1 MTAPPARTRARPRLK
16 LSHAM
21 ASATLALLLGLQP
34 ITSDTY
40 LPALPALTRALHAT
54 LAQAQQTIALL
65 ILAFGLAQLA
75 WGPLADRHGRRP
87 VLLAGL
93 CAYVVASVGCALSA
107 DIGTLIAWRTVQG
120 ACLASAIVIARA
132 MVRDLYEPHEG
143 AQVMSVALSG
153 LGVIALLGPLTGGAL
168 AALVGWRSTLVGM
181 AVAGAA
187 ALAFIAWRMPET
199 LAQPNP
205 DATRL
210 APLARSWWRIA
221 THRDF
226 VAWGLLVSC
235 TYGGL
240 FTMLAGS
247 SFVYI
252 EMLGVSPAGYG
263 AVLASCSAVY
273 IAGTFVGR
281 RWIAALGLVGAVR
294 RAAVLTLAGGLGV
307 AAFALVGVHTVW
319 ALLVPFWVFMFAHG
333 THQPVG
339 QAAVVGPFPQ
349 HAGTASALAGCVL
362 ALIAWGIGAWLGHAL
377 TGVVPFALT
386 IGFWAT
392 ATALIAWGLVPRTR
406 ARAASAAT
414 APGAPGAEAAP
425 R

>member
-1 MTAPPARTRARPRLK
+1 
-16 LSHAM
+16 M
-21 ASATLALLLGLQP
+21 AAATLALLLGLQP

-93 CAYVVASVGCALSA
+93 ATYVVASIGCALSS
-107 DIGTLIAWRTVQG
+107 DIAALIAWRAVQG
-120 ACLASAIVIARA
+120 ACLAAAIVIARA

-168 AALVGWRSTLVGM
+168 AALVGWRSTLVLM

-199 LAQPNP
+199 LARPNP

-210 APLARSWWRIA
+210 APLARTWWRIA

-226 VAWGLLVSC
+226 IAWGLLVSC

-307 AAFALVGVHTVW
+307 AGFAMAGVHTVW
-319 ALLVPFWVFMFAHG
+319 ALLVPFWIFMFAHG

-362 ALIAWGIGAWLGHAL
+362 ALIAWGIGAWLGVAL
-377 TGVVPFALT
+377 TGVLPFALT
-386 IGFWAT
+386 IGFWAA
-392 ATALIAWGLVPRTR
+392 ATAAVAWTLVSRTGARR
-406 ARAASAAT
+406 AAGGGSASAAT
-414 APGAPGAEAAP
+414 ADSAPAEAAS